1 MQIRRQRAHS
11 SNLCR
16 RSTDE
21 SRHVPRRLLGEKLPL
36 PQGRVFEIPEMPIYT
51 DGGPGVELCGDVGV
65 CGAGLEAERVAAE
78 VDAFILG
85 F

>member
-1 MQIRRQRAHS
+1 
-11 SNLCR
+11 
-16 RSTDE
+16 
-21 SRHVPRRLLGEKLPL
+21 
-36 PQGRVFEIPEMPIYT
+36 MPIYT